1 MDKAQKQKAQKALRR
16 QNVLEAL
23 KDVGGDVKSSVQEDL
38 LRKMPG
44 DVFEQLFGPQTSRN
58 YSGEIVAGEAIEINE
73 IFSGKAEENEHLRKQ
88 ISFER
93 ILRVEEQQV
102 KEQKIGQLRMQ
113 LQAVMQEVITLS
125 QVTSDLGEESQIA
138 AMQAPVEPGIY
149 HVIFFQTLLEFLQSF
164 RKRVEDASVWLHSV
178 NKRAQKKNYW
188 GRFKSQGSKFLLS
201 GEHYL
206 QRSAG

>member
-23 KDVGGDVKSSVQEDL
+23 KDVGGNVKSSVQEDL

-44 DVFEQLFGPQTSRN
+44 DVFEQLFGPQSSKS

-73 IFSGKAEENEHLRKQ
+73 VFSGKAEENEHLRKQ

-93 ILRVEEQQV
+93 TLRVEEQQV
-102 KEQKIGQLRMQ
+102 KDQKIGQLRMQ
-113 LQAVMQEVITLS
+113 LHAIMQEVVTLS
-125 QVTSDLGEESQIA
+125 QVTGELAEETQIA

-149 HVIFFQTLLEFLQSF
+149 HLIFFETLLDFLQSF
-164 RKRVEDASVWLHSV
+164 RKKVEDASVWLHSV
-178 NKRAQKKNYW
+178 NKRAQKKNFW

-201 GEHYL
+201 GESYS